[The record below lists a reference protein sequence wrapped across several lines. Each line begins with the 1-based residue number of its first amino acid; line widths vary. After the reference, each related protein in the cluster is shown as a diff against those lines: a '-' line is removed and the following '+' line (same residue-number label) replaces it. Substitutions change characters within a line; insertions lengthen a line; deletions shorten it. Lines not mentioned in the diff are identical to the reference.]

1 MKQNNP
7 CPKPLNPSQLG
18 ELLGPELADV
28 VQIVDSVGSTNTVLV
43 ERATAAA
50 GLPDFTVLTAE
61 EQTAGQGRLARAW
74 QSPKYTSLSTSF
86 YLEPAQQDF
95 SWLVLL
101 LAEAAVHAAAASNIP
116 AAIKWPNDIIA
127 VDRDAERDGAVV
139 KLGGI
144 LAQLVSPH
152 QLVVGIGLNVLSKPE
167 LPANP
172 AAPTRPACLADFN
185 PQVDRTAVL
194 AALISRFAENYAG
207 WAQAAEL
214 GSGARWAQQR
224 ITPRMATLGQAV
236 KVTPVSGQPYTGRA
250 TGLGPNA
257 ELTVE
262 SAHGVQQLS
271 SADITHLRP
280 ATDH

>member
-1 MKQNNP
+1 MRP
-7 CPKPLNPSQLG
+7 TPLDPTKLA
-18 ELLGPELADV
+18 ELLGAELADG

-43 ERATAAA
+43 ERATAAS

-61 EQTAGQGRLARAW
+61 EQTAGQGRLARSW
-74 QSPKYTSLSTSF
+74 QSPKHTSLSTSF
-86 YLEPAQQDF
+86 YLEPEHHDF

-101 LAEAAVHAAAASNIP
+101 LAEAAVHAAATCDIP
-116 AAIKWPNDIIA
+116 AAIKWPNDVIA
-127 VDRDAERDGAVV
+127 VDPAVEGDGAVV

-152 QLVVGIGLNVLSKPE
+152 QLVVGIGLNVLAKPQ
-167 LPANP
+167 LPTNP
-172 AAPTRPACLADFN
+172 AAPTRPACFADYK
-185 PQVDRTAVL
+185 PDVDRTAVL

-207 WAQAAEL
+207 WARAADL

-224 ITPRMATLGQAV
+224 IKPRMATLGQAV
-236 KVTPVSGQPYTGRA
+236 KVTPVNGQPYTGLA

-257 ELTVE
+257 ELIVE
-262 SAHGVQQLS
+262 SAHGTHQLS

-280 ATDH
+280 AVQG